1 MTRYSDLTWEALVDE
16 ILEETWKFSPI
27 SATFAG
33 IHQYDGQL
41 DHVDEISQNDFLR
54 KEKDWLSLLGEFKR
68 ANELSA
74 ECKLDLE
81 MLAANIR
88 KDIAS
93 ERMFNRLRN
102 DPSFYPNNAV
112 FACLIFLI
120 RDFLSTEERYR
131 SLISRLKEIPRY
143 LAEGKSNLRM
153 NATIPE
159 LWRDMAVEM
168 THSGQRFFTQL
179 MTRTAMELQPL
190 KNDILAAATLASK
203 AFDDYLKFL
212 NEELSRKASGSFACG
227 EEYFG
232 LLLKEYHL
240 LPYSPRELEAI
251 GIEYIDLTLK
261 QMKSIASEIAP
272 GRDLFELLEEI
283 KSDTPAA
290 SELLEAYRL
299 EMNRTREFVIKQ
311 DFIDLPRNE
320 MLEIMETPVSERA
333 TLPYA
338 AYMAPA
344 PFEEPQ
350 RGFFWVT
357 PIDSGTSPE
366 RAKEQLLGHSR
377 AAIEVR
383 TLHEGYPGHH
393 LQLCL
398 ANRNESKVRR
408 IYGTPVFVEGWA
420 LYCEDLMRQKGYY
433 SGRRTELIQLKDQLW
448 RACRVV
454 IDVRLHAGR
463 FSFDD
468 AVTMLIDIAHLERP
482 NAEAEVRRY
491 SQSPTQPMSYLI
503 GKIEIEKLAAD
514 FRRQS
519 PQVSLKEFHNRLLS
533 YGSSP
538 VSLVRRGMM
547 GTN

>member
-1 MTRYSDLTWEALVDE
+1 MTRYGDLAWEAVVDE
-16 ILEETWKFSPI
+16 VLEETWKFSPI

-41 DHVDEISQNDFLR
+41 DHVDEISQNNYLK
-54 KEKDWLSLLGEFKR
+54 KEKSWLSILGGFEQ

-74 ECKLDLE
+74 ECRLDLE

-93 ERMFNRLRN
+93 DRMFNRLRN
-102 DPSFYPNNAV
+102 DPSFYPNNAI

-120 RDFLSTEERYR
+120 RDFLSKEERF
-131 SLISRLKEIPRY
+131 SFLISRLKEIPRY
-143 LAEGKSNLRM
+143 LSEGKSNLRM
-153 NATIPE
+153 SESIPP
-159 LWRDMAVEM
+159 LWLGMAVEM
-168 THSGQRFFTQL
+168 TQSGQRFFTQL
-179 MTRTAMELQPL
+179 ITRTAMEIQPL
-190 KNDILAAATLASK
+190 RNDILAAATLASK

-212 NEELSRKASGSFACG
+212 NEELSRKAPGNFACG
-227 EEYFG
+227 EEYFDF
-232 LLLKEYHL
+232 LLKEYHL
-240 LPYSPRELEAI
+240 LPYSPEELEAI
-251 GIEYIDLTLK
+251 GIEYIGLTLK

-290 SELLEAYRL
+290 SKLLEAYRL
-299 EMNRTREFVIKQ
+299 EMNRTREFVLEK
-311 DFIDLPRNE
+311 DLVDLPVNE
-320 MLEIMETPVSERA
+320 MLEIMETPGSERA

-350 RGFFWVT
+350 HGFFWVT
-357 PIDSGTSPE
+357 PIDGDASPE

-398 ANRNESKVRR
+398 ANRNKSKIRR

-420 LYCEDLMRQKGYY
+420 LYCEDLMKQKGYY
-433 SGRRTELIQLKDQLW
+433 SDRRTELIQLKDQLW

-454 IDVRLHAGR
+454 IDVRLHSGR
-463 FSFDD
+463 FSFDE
-468 AVTMLIDIAHLERP
+468 AVAMLIEIAHLERP

-491 SQSPTQPMSYLI
+491 SQTPTQPMSYLI

-514 FRRQS
+514 FRRRY
-519 PQVSLKEFHNRLLS
+519 PQISLKEFHNRLLS
-533 YGSSP
+533 FGSIP
-538 VSLVRRGMM
+538 VSLVRRGIM
-547 GTN
+547 GTI